1 MERWWK
7 TFGLKKKT
15 LIGFWNVRT
24 LFEAG
29 KLRQVV
35 AEMNNYK

>member
-7 TFGLKKKT
+7 TVGLKRKK

-24 LFEAG
+24 LFEVG
-29 KLRQVV
+29 KLYQVV
-35 AEMNNYK
+35 TEMKITN